1 MTRLETISSY
11 INNGELV
18 LDVGCDKAHL
28 SRILAKRKIYS
39 VASDIHPHIIEEA
52 ISLTS
57 PELIKY
63 ITFKAGDGVTIDD
76 EKNYTLVLAGMGTHT
91 ILKILDNS
99 KKEFK
104 KVITISNNNH
114 DILRTKMLKYGY
126 KVDCEEIIKE
136 KKKYYNLIVFIKGKK
151 DYSKEEI
158 LYGYNHKNK
167 ILLKERNDYLINK
180 YTKILEHTNNKN
192 LVEKVEILKNFKY

>member
-1 MTRLETISSY
+1 MTRLDSISSY
-11 INNGELV
+11 INENELV

-76 EKNYTLVLAGMGTHT
+76 EENIRVLRECNG
-91 ILKILDNS
+91 
-99 KKEFK
+99 
-104 KVITISNNNH
+104 
-114 DILRTKMLKYGY
+114 
-126 KVDCEEIIKE
+126 
-136 KKKYYNLIVFIKGKK
+136 NLNRAI
-151 DYSKEEI
+151 DR
-158 LYGYNHKNK
+158 
-167 ILLKERNDYLINK
+167 LLS
-180 YTKILEHTNNKN
+180 
-192 LVEKVEILKNFKY
+192 FF